1 MYLLISLF
9 EVNKCLFLTV
19 NKTSEKMYCKYV
31 IISMF
36 LKVYLQDSLTPVLV
50 MILTIFF
57 YKINNFLT
65 LKDLPQKIIPQ
76 LKMECIQGVPG
87 GMCQTSGGCSLC

>member
-1 MYLLISLF
+1 MYSWIFLF

-19 NKTSEKMYCKYV
+19 NKISEKMFWEYV

-36 LKVYLQDSLTPVLV
+36 LKASLQYSLTPVLV

-57 YKINNFLT
+57 CKINNFLT
-65 LKDLPQKIIPQ
+65 LEDFLQKIMP
-76 LKMECIQGVPG
+76 
-87 GMCQTSGGCSLC
+87 